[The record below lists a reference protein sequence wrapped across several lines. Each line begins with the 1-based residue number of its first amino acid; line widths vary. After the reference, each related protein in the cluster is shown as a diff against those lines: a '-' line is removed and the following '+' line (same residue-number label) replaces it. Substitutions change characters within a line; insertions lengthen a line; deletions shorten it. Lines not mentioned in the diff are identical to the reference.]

1 MATSYPTA
9 TSPNSTFVRNKYVTP
24 ETIRKQG
31 QTFRLRREI
40 EAMEYVRAC
49 CTSIPVPRVLETNL
63 GKDDHEEGW
72 ILMERLPGDQLGE
85 AWPTMTEGSRTEKLH
100 QLKSYLGQ
108 LRNIRPDHGVG
119 WIGSCS
125 GGPAYD
131 HRLSN
136 TTTCGPF
143 AAVSE
148 FYDFLVHPVKD
159 CPRPE
164 LAAEYRRQLP
174 DESGIVFAHA
184 DVSWENILVDCTSG
198 RVTGILDWEMAG
210 FWPEWWEYR
219 KAVYG
224 ARSKPWWMKIVKNI
238 MQEYPREADVDMDLE
253 MF

>member
-1 MATSYPTA
+1 MATTYTTA
-9 TSPNSTFVRNKYVTP
+9 SSSDSSFDRFKYETP
-24 ETIRKQG
+24 ETIRKEG

-40 EAMEYVRAC
+40 SAMQCVHA
-49 CTSIPVPRVLETNL
+49 CTSIPVPRVLETNF

-72 ILMERLPGDQLGE
+72 ILIERLPGDQLGE
-85 AWPTMTEGSRTEKLH
+85 AWPTMSEGSRTETLH
-100 QLKSYLGQ
+100 QLKSYLQQ
-108 LRNIRPDHGVG
+108 LRNLLPYGVG

-131 HRLSN
+131 YRLSD

-143 AAVSE
+143 TAVGE

-159 CPRPE
+159 GPRPE

-174 DESGIVFAHA
+174 DDSAIVFAHA
-184 DVSWENILVDCTSG
+184 DVSWENILVDSASG
-198 RVTGILDWEMAG
+198 RVTGILGWENAG

-224 ARSKPWWMKIVKNI
+224 ARSKPWWMEIVKNI
-238 MQEYPREADVDMDLE
+238 MQEYPREADVDTNLE
-253 MF
+253 TF